1 MKKLLFRPWVNA
13 SVVILLLRIILGVV
27 FIAHGAQKVLGA
39 FGGKGLN
46 ATTGMFTGMGI
57 PPVLA
62 YMDAFG
68 EFIFGI
74 LVLLGLITRVA
85 SAGIAVIM
93 LVAIIRVHLPNGF
106 FAPAGFEFPL
116 TLLTIATAIFLYG
129 SGRYGIDYFWERK
142 SREKGVDFS

>member
-1 MKKLLFRPWVNA
+1 MKLLLRPWVNA

-39 FGGKGLN
+39 FGGKGLG
-46 ATTGMFTGMGI
+46 TTIGMFTGMGI
-57 PPVLA
+57 PAALA

-85 SAGIAVIM
+85 SGGIAVIM
-93 LVAIIRVHLPNGF
+93 MVAILRVHLPHGF

-116 TLLTIATAIFLYG
+116 TLLTIAVSIFLFG
-129 SGRYGIDYFWERK
+129 SGKYGMDYFLERK
-142 SREKGVDFS
+142 SRGAGIDFS